1 MPSIND
7 RSGWPTARMTRRTP
21 IAKSPSFITKS
32 VINPPTKPTPQLTT
46 MWPSSVP
53 FSPQQKAVF
62 GNIFGDSTCATEREA
77 CAHQGWRRAK
87 VLARYGCNDCVRSSR
102 HMTRS
107 FKVGEKEG
115 RRKKKAEEEHGSE
128 GKEEE
133 DESTF
138 RCSRVICRVSAYV
151 KKVGQASEPREEE
164 RRFKVPP
171 CGKCHQQCRQCSKN
185 KSPAKNTSI
194 PGVGK
199 VVRQK
204 GKGKR
209 TKCDWSVK
217 YVIPRRVQIDQVYM
231 VIHLYKG
238 ERGALQAKVGG
249 GGGRSKGNAGTTNRR
264 KRTFRHCTHRLFCR
278 NAQTGCQSQNSCT
291 APVNG
296 TSQLNQSTARHV
308 HGVSGKGK
316 RKREKGRGSQTI
328 IFYKATCLCR
338 RREGGKESPR
348 RHASVTPM
356 RKARLHHAV
365 HL

>member
-1 MPSIND
+1 
-7 RSGWPTARMTRRTP
+7 MTRRTP

-115 RRKKKAEEEHGSE
+115 RRKKNAEEEHGSE

-185 KSPAKNTSI
+185 KSPAKNTSKQ
-194 PGVGK
+194 GVGSQAK
-199 VVRQK
+199 RQRQK
-204 GKGKR
+204 NKVRLVGQIRHPEKGSNR
-209 TKCDWSVK
+209 SSVHG
-217 YVIPRRVQIDQVYM
+217 YTPVQGRARCTA
-231 VIHLYKG
+231 G
-238 ERGALQAKVGG
+238 E
-249 GGGRSKGNAGTTNRR
+249 GGRAEAGEVREMQALRIDGNVHSA
-264 KRTFRHCTHRLFCR
+264 
-278 NAQTGCQSQNSCT
+278 T
-291 APVNG
+291 APIVCFAGMPKQVVN
-296 TSQLNQSTARHV
+296 LRTAAPH
-308 HGVSGKGK
+308 
-316 RKREKGRGSQTI
+316 
-328 IFYKATCLCR
+328 
-338 RREGGKESPR
+338 P
-348 RHASVTPM
+348 
-356 RKARLHHAV
+356 
-365 HL
+365 